1 MIKCSVI
8 VSLVDD
14 VTVYGFD
21 FFHENEERPFR
32 REEDVF
38 DNEEAANELAGLI
51 NEGDVEEIHLDDIL
65 EDAVN

>member
-14 VTVYGFD
+14 VKVYGFD
-21 FFHENEERPFR
+21 FFREDGGRPFR
-32 REEDVF
+32 REEDIF
-38 DNEEAANELAGLI
+38 DNEEAANELADLI
-51 NEGDVEEIHLDDIL
+51 NEGDVDEIHLDDIL